1 MTMKNILNF
10 TIASVIAVSC
20 NNGPK
25 VIEGQIQTG
34 SANASGIF
42 SEDSDAS
49 NNDTPNGAGFTENL
63 HTVVINE
70 VLPASR
76 YVYLNVTE
84 GGEQFWIATAKKE
97 ITVGETYFYK
107 GGLLKTNFESK
118 EHDRVFDK
126 IVLVTNLVPR
136 VHGDNTGGL
145 AETKP
150 LTEDT
155 KGAKKTIETH
165 TNEIIEHKGSVKIA
179 DIVANPKKFEGKTVQ
194 ISGKCVK
201 VNPGIMDRNWIHL
214 QDGSKD
220 NYDLVVTS
228 DIFVAE
234 GTIVT
239 MRALVALNR
248 DYGAGYKYDLILEN
262 GTLVE

>member
-1 MTMKNILNF
+1 MTRKDILYI
-10 TIASVIAVSC
+10 TIASAIAIGC

-25 VIEGQIQTG
+25 VIEGQTTTDRG
-34 SANASGIF
+34 NSSGIF
-42 SEDSDAS
+42 SENS
-49 NNDTPNGAGFTENL
+49 DTPESDTNNVGFTENL
-63 HTVVINE
+63 HTVVVNE
-70 VLPASR
+70 VLPAAR
-76 YVYLNVTE
+76 YVYLKVTE
-84 GGEQFWIATAKKE
+84 GGEQFWIATGKKD
-97 ITVGETYFYK
+97 IKVGETYFYK

-126 IVLVTNLVPR
+126 IFLVTNMVPR
-136 VHGDNTGGL
+136 VHGDNTGTL
-145 AETKP
+145 AETN
-150 LTEDT
+150 T
-155 KGAKKTIETH
+155 TIEETKAAKTTIPTH
-165 TNEIIEHKGSVKIA
+165 TDEVIEHKGSVKIA

-201 VNPGIMDRNWIHL
+201 INPGIMERNWIHL

-220 NYDLVVTS
+220 NYDFIVTS
-228 DIFVAE
+228 DIFIAE

-248 DYGAGYKYDLILEN
+248 DYGSGYKYDLILEN